1 MVMKYSIL
9 YLCCNPGPCDY
20 FQKLTFAGIRRY
32 ADTRKWNAVVCR
44 GVSSRT
50 LAGFLEANRPVAGCV
65 IDCAADHG
73 TLLPRVFGK
82 IPVVYLHAAPLI
94 YGRRIARVEVDHEAV
109 ARTAFHELSAG
120 IPSGYAVVGDYR
132 EFSWSVMRERHFR
145 SIAAKAGAA
154 CRRFPRGI
162 APEARVARLTQ
173 WVSALPCR
181 TAIFAVNDL
190 TAAEVVAAA
199 RASGRAIPGE
209 LTLCGMDNVREVC
222 ESVSPTITS
231 IQRDVECEGYVA
243 AKMLVSRVS
252 GAVPVGP
259 LMSIRRESTLGAR
272 KSTPHILSAV
282 ETIRCEACSGLTA
295 RDIIDRSPGS
305 RSLFNLRF
313 RETMGHSVH
322 DEIEHV
328 RLEKVFTLLSC
339 TDTDIGAIAS
349 MCGYRSGIA
358 LHKAF
363 RLRTG
368 MSMREWRAHNRCKG

>member
-1 MVMKYSIL
+1 MKYSIL
-9 YLCCNPGPCDY
+9 YLCRNSAPLDN
-20 FQKLTFAGIRRY
+20 FQELTFAGIRRY
-32 ADTRKWNAVVCR
+32 AETRKWNAVACR
-44 GVSSRT
+44 GVTPHT
-50 LAGFLEANRPVAGCV
+50 LQSFLAANSPVAGCV
-65 IDCAADHG
+65 VDCAADHG
-73 TLLPRVFGK
+73 TLLPCVFGK
-82 IPVVYLHAAPLI
+82 VPVVYLHAATSL

-132 EFSWSVMRERHFR
+132 GFSWSLMRERFFR
-145 SIAAKAGAA
+145 SIAVKALST

-162 APEARVARLTQ
+162 GPEARKSRLAQ
-173 WVSALPCR
+173 WVSALPDR

-199 RASGRAIPGE
+199 RSSGRAIPGE
-209 LTLCGMDNVREVC
+209 LTLCGMDNVKEVC

-231 IQRDVECEGYVA
+231 IQRDVESEGYVA
-243 AKMLVSRVS
+243 AKMLSSRIS
-252 GAVPVGP
+252 GAVSVGP
-259 LMSIRRESTLGAR
+259 LMPIRRGSTLGSR

-282 ETIRCEACSGLTA
+282 EIIRREACSGLTA

-328 RLEKVFTLLSC
+328 RLEKVFTLLAY
-339 TDTDIGAIAS
+339 TDTDIGAIAT

-368 MSMREWRAHNRCKG
+368 MSMREWRAHNRCAE